1 MTNSSAAKLLSP
13 EEIAHLNRDGARL
26 SENKFYAQFFL
37 INDRPNNA
45 ADPFPFQI
53 APESLEKIARTAVG
67 RPFVIG
73 ATGAKHV
80 RGPKGIFASA
90 RDIIEYQK
98 QFAAGEIVH
107 EYINP
112 STGNANVI
120 FEIFPEYVDH
130 VKNGRI
136 PPYVSPL
143 VENVSK
149 GIEVKNGRMIIR
161 DGRILHLQAVDRPG
175 YGEIATLHGTC
186 EGMLNECMSELRTL
200 GASGRL
206 QEYQKKIGNFDYM
219 AIHQRIARSGERGG
233 RVLGASSF
241 TPSIRAALKKTRRE
255 EENEKVD
262 YLALH
267 ERIGKRRL

>member
-1 MTNSSAAKLLSP
+1 MINSNAVRLLST
-13 EEIAHLNRDGARL
+13 EEIANLNRDGASL
-26 SENKFYAQFFL
+26 SENRFYAQFFL

-45 ADPFPFQI
+45 ADPLPFQI
-53 APESLEKIARTAVG
+53 APESLDKIARTAVG

-80 RGPKGIFASA
+80 RGPRGNFASA

-98 QFAAGEIVH
+98 RYAAGEIVH

-112 STGNANVI
+112 RTGNANVI
-120 FEIFPEYVDH
+120 VEIFPEYVDH

-143 VENVSK
+143 VEDVSK
-149 GIEVKNGRMIIR
+149 GIEVKNGRVIIR
-161 DGRILHLQAVDRPG
+161 DGRILHVQAVDRPG

-206 QEYQKKIGNFDYM
+206 KNYQTKVETSYYM
-219 AIHQRIARSGERGG
+219 AIHERVRYRQERDG
-233 RVLGASSF
+233 RMLGASSF
-241 TPSIRAALKKTRRE
+241 TPSIRAALKTRR

-262 YLALH
+262 YVAMH
-267 ERIGKRRL
+267 ERIGKRRF